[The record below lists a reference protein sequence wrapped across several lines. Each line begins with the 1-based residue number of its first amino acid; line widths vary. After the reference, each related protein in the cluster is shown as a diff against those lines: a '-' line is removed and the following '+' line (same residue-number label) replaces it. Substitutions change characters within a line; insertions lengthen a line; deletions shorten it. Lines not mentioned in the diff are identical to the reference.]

1 MNALKQ
7 FLTVSALALG
17 VALPVSGLAQAS
29 VPVAD
34 VQTAASAALTDGEIK
49 KVDAERGKVT
59 IKHGAIQN
67 LDMPGMTMVFTA
79 KDKGMLSDL
88 KPGDKVKFV
97 AADEG
102 GKLVVTEIHA
112 VR

>member
-17 VALPVSGLAQAS
+17 VALPVSGFAQTSA
-29 VPVAD
+29 PAAGE
-34 VQTAASAALTDGEIK
+34 QTAAPAALTDGEIK

-59 IKHGAIQN
+59 IKHGVIQN
-67 LDMPGMTMVFTA
+67 LDMPPMTMVFTA
-79 KDKGMLSDL
+79 KDKAMLSDL

-102 GKLVVTEIHA
+102 DKLVVTEIHA

>member
-79 KDKGMLSDL
+79 RDKALLSDL
-88 KPGDKVKFV
+88 KPGDKVKIV

-102 GKLVVTEIHA
+102 GRLVVTEIHA

>member
-17 VALPVSGLAQAS
+17 VALPASGFAQAS
-29 VPVAD
+29 APAAGA
-34 VQTAASAALTDGEIK
+34 QTAAPAALTDGEIR

-59 IKHGAIQN
+59 IKHGVIQN
-67 LDMPGMTMVFTA
+67 LDMPPMTMVFTA
-79 KDKGMLSDL
+79 RDKAMLSDL

-102 GKLVVTEIHA
+102 DKLVVTEIHA

>member
-17 VALPVSGLAQAS
+17 VALPVSGLAQAGAPAAS
-29 VPVAD
+29 A
-34 VQTAASAALTDGEIK
+34 QASASAALTDGEIR

-59 IKHGAIQN
+59 IKHGVIQN
-67 LDMPGMTMVFTA
+67 LDMPPMTMVFTA
-79 KDKGMLSDL
+79 KDKAMLSDL

-102 GKLVVTEIHA
+102 DKLVVTEIHA

>member
-7 FLTVSALALG
+7 FLIVSALALG
-17 VALPVSGLAQAS
+17 VALPVSGLAQA
-29 VPVAD
+29 VAPVAS
-34 VQTAASAALTDGEIK
+34 ARAPASDSLTDGEIK
-49 KVDAERGKVT
+49 KVDAETGKVT
-59 IKHGAIQN
+59 IKHGPIQN
-67 LDMPGMTMVFTA
+67 LDMPRMTMVFTA
-79 KDKGMLSDL
+79 RDKAVLSEL

-97 AADEG
+97 AADDG

>member
-1 MNALKQ
+1 MNAIQ
-7 FLTVSALALG
+7 PFLTITALALG
-17 VALPVSGLAQAS
+17 VALPMSGFAQAV
-29 VPVAD
+29 VPVASA
-34 VQTAASAALTDGEIK
+34 QAPASDLLTDGEIK
-49 KVDAERGKVT
+49 KVDAETGKVT
-59 IKHGAIQN
+59 IKHGPIQN

-79 KDKGMLSDL
+79 RDKALLASL